1 LSPKAIRYKAN
12 SIIFFKGDR
21 SDKIFILNSGKVSLN
36 YLDIETGQEIHDPIK
51 TGEFFGVKSALGRF
65 PREETA
71 LVLQDSNVIA
81 FSIPEFEQVVTQNT
95 RIILK
100 MLKVF
105 SNQLRRVH
113 KRVQN
118 LLYSEVAVKPETGL
132 YKIGEYYLKNKRY
145 SQALYA
151 YKRYLVYYPSG
162 AYADDVTRKIDLT
175 EECLSKYGQGKGPPQ
190 APVSASGT
198 VAFEKPA
205 QKKEMSDVA
214 KAFYNAVSLVS
225 QQKYQEAFRE
235 FRIIADNG
243 QDEEYVAKAHFE
255 IGRCLFYLEQYDKC
269 IQSFTNLVQSYPK
282 HPDLHD
288 ALFFVGNC
296 YDRKG
301 DKNRAVGFYE
311 KILSMETQDSP
322 LYRKTRKALRAVEG
336 G

>member
-1 LSPKAIRYKAN
+1 MSPKAIRYKAN

-36 YLDIETGQEIHDPIK
+36 YLDIETGQEIHDPIR

-105 SNQLRRVH
+105 SNQLRRIH

-132 YKIGEYYLKNKRY
+132 YRIGEYYLKNKQY

-162 AYADDVTRKIDLT
+162 AYSDDVTRKIELT
-175 EECLSKYGQGKGPPQ
+175 EESLTKYGQGMGPSQ
-190 APVSASGT
+190 ASAPAGEA

-214 KAFYNAVSLVS
+214 KAYYNAISLVS
-225 QQKYQEAFRE
+225 QQKYQEASRE
-235 FRIIADNG
+235 FKSIIDNS
-243 QDEEYVAKAHFE
+243 QDEEYVAKARFE
-255 IGRCLFYLEQYDKC
+255 IGRCLFYLKQYDDSIK
-269 IQSFTNLVQSYPK
+269 SFTSLVQNYPK
-282 HPDLHD
+282 HPDLSE
-288 ALFFVGNC
+288 ALFFVGTC
-296 YDRKG
+296 YSRKG
-301 DKNRAVGFYE
+301 EKDRAVGFYK
-311 KILSMETQDSP
+311 KILSMVAEDSP
-322 LYRKTRKALRAVEG
+322 LCRKTRKALRAIEG